1 MEKTSLKVQVKRH
14 DDDSGRIQTLS
25 PSSDHEEDGARL
37 MDRRGTCILIS
48 SDLFP
53 SNPNPISPAAG
64 GLEGIKE
71 LLPSECDS
79 KVDST
84 QPKHLFY

>member
-1 MEKTSLKVQVKRH
+1 MQVKRH
-14 DDDSGRIQTLS
+14 DDDLGRSQPLP
-25 PSSDHEEDGARL
+25 PSSDHEVRL
-37 MDRRGTCILIS
+37 MDRRGKRILIS

-71 LLPSECDS
+71 LL
-79 KVDST
+79 
-84 QPKHLFY
+84 LF